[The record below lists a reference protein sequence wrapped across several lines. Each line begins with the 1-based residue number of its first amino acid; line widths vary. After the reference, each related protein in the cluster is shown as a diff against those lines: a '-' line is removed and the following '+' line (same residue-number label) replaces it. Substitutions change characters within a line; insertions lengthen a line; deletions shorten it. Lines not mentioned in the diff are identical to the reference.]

1 MTALTIQATR
11 ERVDIFRPGHR
22 NPMLVQHAKADT
34 RAYIHPIV
42 APDGNGQLTEDTP
55 SHHPWQHG
63 LYVGLNDVNGAASG
77 PKAYWQ
83 GAKIRTAH
91 STPGRSQTRQRT
103 IIRLR
108 GLLPAIGAIPVAR

>member
-42 APDGNGQLTEDTP
+42 APDGNGQLT
-55 SHHPWQHG
+55 
-63 LYVGLNDVNGAASG
+63 
-77 PKAYWQ
+77 
-83 GAKIRTAH
+83 
-91 STPGRSQTRQRT
+91 
-103 IIRLR
+103 
-108 GLLPAIGAIPVAR
+108 